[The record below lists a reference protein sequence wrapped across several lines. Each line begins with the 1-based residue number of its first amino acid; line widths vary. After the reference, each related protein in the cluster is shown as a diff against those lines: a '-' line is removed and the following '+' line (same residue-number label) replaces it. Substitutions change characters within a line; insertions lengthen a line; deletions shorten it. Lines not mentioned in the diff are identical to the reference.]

1 MACAVSRSLH
11 ASLRPGAPIFAALGD
26 ETRLRILAKLS
37 TGGPLSIAQI
47 TEGEDVT
54 RQAITKHLAVLAD
67 AGLVRDARTGR
78 ERRWEL
84 ELAPLDT
91 ARMCLD
97 LVSARW
103 DQRLERLKRLVED
116 D

>member
-1 MACAVSRSLH
+1 MSRNVT
-11 ASLRPGAPIFAALGD
+11 ASMRKGAPVFAALGD

-37 TGGPLSIAQI
+37 AGGPLSIAQI
-47 TEGEDVT
+47 TEGETVT

-67 AGLVRDARTGR
+67 AGLVRDARSGR

-97 LVSARW
+97 LVAARW
-103 DQRLERLKRLVED
+103 DQRLERLRELVEND
-116 D
+116 